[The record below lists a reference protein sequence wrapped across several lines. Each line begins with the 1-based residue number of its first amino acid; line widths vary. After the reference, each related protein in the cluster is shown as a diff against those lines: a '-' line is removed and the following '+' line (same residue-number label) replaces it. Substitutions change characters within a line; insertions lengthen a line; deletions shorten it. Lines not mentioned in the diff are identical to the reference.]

1 MKEKIIDL
9 SLEFTRVYRQMKDA
23 SAAMREA
30 HAVRT
35 LYPGLLLPPEE
46 GDMYAGRMECHY
58 ARDLPLDL
66 SPQGGAQ
73 VGYVMFPGRF
83 RTLEDEY
90 PHRRDE
96 IEALIEFWKTES
108 TFVKLREE
116 APEDVYSYL
125 METGIVKDDEGYMRC
140 DDPARPRGAGFISG
154 CADTRA
160 AGIMVNFTRAV
171 ERGLPGLRQD
181 VERAMAKNPGRRD
194 FYEACLYTL
203 KTVDLCLEDY
213 AAKCRA
219 AGRDDMADIL
229 CALRSAAPDSY
240 RAAVQ
245 LVIILTILMRTCN
258 YGRLDIALGDLMDA
272 DFRRGALDF
281 EQAVRQTIG
290 FYDLLDECNVIY
302 DSRIVIGGRGRPH
315 PEAADR
321 FALVAMEA
329 VRRCHRVVPVLTLR
343 LYDGQNPALFDK
355 ALDCIGEG
363 CIYPT
368 LYNDDVYVPGLQK
381 SMNLPYEDALDYVP
395 LGCGE
400 MTLYGKGVGSPNS
413 TTRFLKALEA
423 ALHNGRDGADGLLI
437 GEKTGELSELDSY
450 EKLEAAFLDQVRAVA
465 RREIRAHEWNRERT
479 GRDCA
484 LVLHSLLL
492 DDCLERGASIYEGGV
507 RYFGA
512 NTEGFG
518 LISTANSLAVI
529 KKLVYDEKKYT
540 LPELVH
546 MLDVDFEGYEGARRE
561 MLNVDKF
568 GNDAEW
574 VDDIKRRIEG
584 EINAIYH
591 DIGLKSHLHYYT
603 VANVNPGGI
612 TIGPYVAAS
621 ADGRRCGEPM
631 SLGNSPMPG
640 TDVSGL
646 TAMLLSCARSPA
658 DNGGVVTNVNIS
670 RAMLN
675 DRRETVRQA
684 FLAYFKL
691 GGQQLNVNCFSKG
704 DLEDALV
711 HPERHRN
718 LIVRVSGYS
727 ARFTSLDAITQKNI
741 MERTLF

>member
-154 CADTRA
+154 CADTRT

-290 FYDLLDECNVIY
+290 FYDLLD
-302 DSRIVIGGRGRPH
+302 
-315 PEAADR
+315 
-321 FALVAMEA
+321 
-329 VRRCHRVVPVLTLR
+329 
-343 LYDGQNPALFDK
+343 
-355 ALDCIGEG
+355 
-363 CIYPT
+363 
-368 LYNDDVYVPGLQK
+368 
-381 SMNLPYEDALDYVP
+381 
-395 LGCGE
+395 
-400 MTLYGKGVGSPNS
+400 
-413 TTRFLKALEA
+413 
-423 ALHNGRDGADGLLI
+423 
-437 GEKTGELSELDSY
+437 
-450 EKLEAAFLDQVRAVA
+450 
-465 RREIRAHEWNRERT
+465 
-479 GRDCA
+479 
-484 LVLHSLLL
+484 
-492 DDCLERGASIYEGGV
+492 
-507 RYFGA
+507 
-512 NTEGFG
+512 
-518 LISTANSLAVI
+518 
-529 KKLVYDEKKYT
+529 
-540 LPELVH
+540 
-546 MLDVDFEGYEGARRE
+546 
-561 MLNVDKF
+561 
-568 GNDAEW
+568 
-574 VDDIKRRIEG
+574 
-584 EINAIYH
+584 
-591 DIGLKSHLHYYT
+591 
-603 VANVNPGGI
+603 
-612 TIGPYVAAS
+612 
-621 ADGRRCGEPM
+621 
-631 SLGNSPMPG
+631 
-640 TDVSGL
+640 
-646 TAMLLSCARSPA
+646 
-658 DNGGVVTNVNIS
+658 
-670 RAMLN
+670 
-675 DRRETVRQA
+675 
-684 FLAYFKL
+684 
-691 GGQQLNVNCFSKG
+691 
-704 DLEDALV
+704 
-711 HPERHRN
+711 
-718 LIVRVSGYS
+718 
-727 ARFTSLDAITQKNI
+727 
-741 MERTLF
+741 

>member
-35 LYPGLLLPPEE
+35 LYPGLLLSPEE

-154 CADTRA
+154 SADTRA

-258 YGRLDIALGDLMDA
+258 YGRLDIAL
-272 DFRRGALDF
+272 
-281 EQAVRQTIG
+281 
-290 FYDLLDECNVIY
+290 
-302 DSRIVIGGRGRPH
+302 
-315 PEAADR
+315 
-321 FALVAMEA
+321 
-329 VRRCHRVVPVLTLR
+329 TL
-343 LYDGQNPALFDK
+343 
-355 ALDCIGEG
+355 
-363 CIYPT
+363 
-368 LYNDDVYVPGLQK
+368 
-381 SMNLPYEDALDYVP
+381 
-395 LGCGE
+395 
-400 MTLYGKGVGSPNS
+400 
-413 TTRFLKALEA
+413 
-423 ALHNGRDGADGLLI
+423 
-437 GEKTGELSELDSY
+437 
-450 EKLEAAFLDQVRAVA
+450 
-465 RREIRAHEWNRERT
+465 
-479 GRDCA
+479 
-484 LVLHSLLL
+484 
-492 DDCLERGASIYEGGV
+492 
-507 RYFGA
+507 
-512 NTEGFG
+512 
-518 LISTANSLAVI
+518 
-529 KKLVYDEKKYT
+529 
-540 LPELVH
+540 
-546 MLDVDFEGYEGARRE
+546 
-561 MLNVDKF
+561 
-568 GNDAEW
+568 
-574 VDDIKRRIEG
+574 
-584 EINAIYH
+584 
-591 DIGLKSHLHYYT
+591 
-603 VANVNPGGI
+603 
-612 TIGPYVAAS
+612 
-621 ADGRRCGEPM
+621 
-631 SLGNSPMPG
+631 
-640 TDVSGL
+640 
-646 TAMLLSCARSPA
+646 
-658 DNGGVVTNVNIS
+658 
-670 RAMLN
+670 
-675 DRRETVRQA
+675 
-684 FLAYFKL
+684 
-691 GGQQLNVNCFSKG
+691 
-704 DLEDALV
+704 
-711 HPERHRN
+711 
-718 LIVRVSGYS
+718 
-727 ARFTSLDAITQKNI
+727 
-741 MERTLF
+741 